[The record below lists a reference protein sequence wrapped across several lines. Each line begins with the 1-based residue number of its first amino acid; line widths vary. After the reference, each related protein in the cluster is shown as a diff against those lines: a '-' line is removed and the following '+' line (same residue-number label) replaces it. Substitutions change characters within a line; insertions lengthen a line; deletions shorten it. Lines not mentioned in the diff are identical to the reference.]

1 MNTALRTSAA
11 DRRLLPEGRLAG
23 PMPWVIAIMTF
34 LTVLAAGAG
43 LALGN
48 AASGLGDQLAGK
60 LTIQIVEP
68 NPDSR
73 DRQTRTV
80 LAELARLGS
89 VAQASRVDEAR
100 MRELLSP
107 WLGQDGLDADLP
119 VPSLIDVSLRAN
131 DPDPRS
137 ISELTATVK
146 AVAPSARVDADSQ
159 WMGPLQ
165 GLLST
170 LRWLSV
176 ALVALMAATMAAAVV
191 LAARTALVTH
201 RSTIDIMHLMGATDV
216 QVARLFQRRAALDAL
231 FGSLLGCVCGA
242 LVVFGV
248 GGRIANVGA
257 ALLDKGGLGLTG
269 WLVIA
274 LLPIAAV
281 LLSIITARLTVV
293 RALARML

>member
-1 MNTALRTSAA
+1 MSTALRASAA

-89 VAQASRVDEAR
+89 VAQATRVDEAR

-107 WLGQDGLDADLP
+107 WLGQNGLDADLP

-131 DPDPRS
+131 DARL
-137 ISELTATVK
+137 ISELKATVK
-146 AVAPSARVDADSQ
+146 AVAPSARVDADAQ

-257 ALLDKGGLGLTG
+257 ALLDKGGLGWTG

-281 LLSIITARLTVV
+281 LLSIVTARMTVV

>member
-1 MNTALRTSAA
+1 MSMALRASAA

-80 LAELARLGS
+80 LAELAQLGS
-89 VAQASRVDEAR
+89 VAQATRVDEAR

-107 WLGQDGLDADLP
+107 WLGQEGLDADLP

-131 DPDPRS
+131 DARL

-146 AVAPSARVDADSQ
+146 AVAPSARVDADAQ

-231 FGSLLGCVCGA
+231 FGSLLGCICGA

-257 ALLDKGGLGLTG
+257 ALLDKGGLGWTG

-281 LLSIITARLTVV
+281 LLSIVTARMTVV

>member
-1 MNTALRTSAA
+1 MNNPLMASTA

-60 LTIQIVEP
+60 LTVQIVEA
-68 NPDSR
+68 NPDAR
-73 DRQTRTV
+73 ERQTRTV
-80 LAELARLGS
+80 LAELARTGPVS
-89 VAQASRVDEAR
+89 QAVRVDDAR
-100 MRELLSP
+100 MRALLAP

-119 VPSLIDVSLRAN
+119 VPSLIDVMLRSN
-131 DPDPRS
+131 DTRS
-137 ISELTATVK
+137 IDEVATTVK
-146 AVAPSARVDADSQ
+146 AIAPSARVDAHAQ
-159 WMGPLQ
+159 WLGPLR

-170 LRWLSV
+170 LRWLSI

-201 RSTIDIMHLMGATDV
+201 RATIDIMHLMGASDV

-231 FGSLLGCVCGA
+231 FGSVLGCTCGA
-242 LVVFGV
+242 LVIFGL
-248 GGRIANVGA
+248 GGRMANVGA
-257 ALLDKGGLGLTG
+257 VLLDTGGLGWTG

-274 LLPIAAV
+274 LLPVAAV
-281 LLSIITARLTVV
+281 MLSIVTARMTVV
-293 RALARML
+293 RALAKML

>member
-1 MNTALRTSAA
+1 MNNPLIASAA

-68 NPDSR
+68 NPDIR
-73 DRQTRTV
+73 DRQTQTV
-80 LAELARLGS
+80 LAELARLGP
-89 VAQASRVDEAR
+89 VASAARVDEGR
-100 MRELLSP
+100 MRELLAP

-119 VPSLIDVSLRAN
+119 VPTLIDVSLRST
-131 DPDPRS
+131 DPRGMDEVAS
-137 ISELTATVK
+137 TVK
-146 AVAPSARVDADSQ
+146 AIAPSARVDAHAQ
-159 WMGPLQ
+159 WLGPLQ
-165 GLLST
+165 GLLAT

-176 ALVALMAATMAAAVV
+176 ALVVLMATTMAAAVV
-191 LAARTALVTH
+191 LSARTALVTH
-201 RSTIDIMHLMGATDV
+201 RATIDIMHLMGANDV

-231 FGSLLGCVCGA
+231 FGSVLGCVCGS
-242 LVVFGV
+242 LVIFGL
-248 GGRIANVGA
+248 GGRMANVGA
-257 ALLDKGGLGLTG
+257 ALLDTGGLGWTG

-274 LLPIAAV
+274 LLPVAAV
-281 LLSIITARLTVV
+281 LLSILTARMTVI